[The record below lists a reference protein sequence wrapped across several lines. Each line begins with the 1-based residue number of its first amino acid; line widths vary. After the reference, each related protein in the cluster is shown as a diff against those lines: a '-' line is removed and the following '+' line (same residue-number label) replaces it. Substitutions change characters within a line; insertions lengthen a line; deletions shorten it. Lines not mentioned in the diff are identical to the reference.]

1 MRYILVFL
9 AVCAIAAHAQS
20 NASDAALEGYVRD
33 PSGAVIAAAKVSVR
47 NLETNIVHATDS
59 GEDGYYR
66 FPLLRVGT
74 YKVTAMATGFKQ
86 LDKTGVN
93 LAVGEKARID
103 FSMQLG
109 ASSETINVTADAPI
123 AETGQATI
131 GAVLSKKEVEDLPIA
146 SRNVYNYFL
155 LAPGVQGLSS
165 STFGTTQFT
174 FGGTERSSW
183 NLDGLDN
190 TQRAGNRQIRM
201 VITTP
206 EAVEQVQVLSNG
218 YSAEFGRAAGGQV
231 NLILKSGTNQLHG
244 SGMFLYRFA
253 DLQARPSLAAV
264 DPDRTW
270 HDEAF
275 TLGGPIRKDKIF
287 FFGQFENN
295 PYTLPNPITITPAN
309 AAALNLPAHD
319 LGNAPFGET
328 YRTSVAKVDYKINDR
343 NTGYLRYNRFTN
355 HQPGNASGLTITDRG
370 NNFDDHMNGG
380 GAQLATILRPNLLNE
395 LRGGGIART
404 QQNEPIGPPD
414 PNGAYTNITGVAN
427 IGYNPLAKTYTTE
440 TSFQVVDNLTWING
454 RNTWK
459 GGIDYQHTQFEILK
473 AENRTFTF
481 GGLSAANGR
490 PAVSSLQQYLNTVAG
505 LTDPATGNPFTYT
518 QFQEDGGDPHLTT
531 AFQFINFFLQ
541 DEFRVTP
548 RFTLNLGVRYEATLF
563 PELDP
568 DAPFPLSRKIDGDHN
583 DWAPRFGF
591 TWSPF
596 KDSKTVVRGAYGIYY
611 DVPGLSTFYTA
622 AQVNGHRFLSYQI
635 AGTAP
640 DAPVFPNVPELT
652 GSSFVVPPSINAFSP
667 GYHTPY
673 QHQANFQIQR
683 EITPDLSLT
692 VGYNF
697 AAMRHGLYSDN
708 INLGAP
714 VSFLADGRPVYG
726 GASARINP
734 SFNQINLIVS
744 GANTNYNALLVDVAK
759 RFGRGLEF
767 TANYT
772 WSHALGN
779 NLGEGGA
786 PEDPSNL
793 QRDYGRLGND
803 ARHTLVFQG
812 LYAPHASQTALRWIN
827 GFEVSTTFAYNSGF
841 PINVTSGIDLN
852 NDGVL
857 NDRPLFR
864 GYDDVTG
871 PSMRQLDARL
881 TRAFSFHDRY
891 RLTAILE
898 TENLLNST
906 NASCSTANG
915 CTGAVISTAT
925 AADFGRI
932 TSARTSRNV
941 QMGLKFNF

>member
-1 MRYILVFL
+1 MKTLPLILAL
-9 AVCAIAAHAQS
+9 CAIGYSQS
-20 NASDAALEGYVRD
+20 NASDAALEGYVHD
-33 PSGAVIAAAKVSVR
+33 PSSAVIAGAKVSVR
-47 NLETNIVHATDS
+47 NVDTNIVHETVS
-59 GEDGYYR
+59 GDDGYYR
-66 FPLLRVGT
+66 FPLLQVGT
-74 YKVTAMATGFKQ
+74 YEITGAALGFKQ
-86 LDKTGVN
+86 FDQTGVS
-93 LAVGEKARID
+93 LAVGQKARID
-103 FSMQLG
+103 IAMQLG
-109 ASSETINVTADAPI
+109 AGTETVNVTADVPM
-123 AETGQATI
+123 AETGQATV
-131 GAVLSKKEVEDLPIA
+131 GAVLSQKEVEDLPIA

-174 FGGTERSSW
+174 FGGTERTSW

-190 TQRAGNRQIRM
+190 TQRAGSRQIRM

-231 NLILKSGTNQLHG
+231 NLLLKSGTNQLHG
-244 SGMFLYRFA
+244 SGLFLYRFA
-253 DLQARPSLAAV
+253 DLQARPSLAAI
-264 DPDRTW
+264 DPSRTW

-275 TLGGPIRKDKIF
+275 TLGGPIRKDRLF

-309 AAALNLPAHD
+309 AAALDLASHD

-328 YRTSVAKVDYKINDR
+328 YRTSVVKTDYKINDR
-343 NTGYLRYNRFTN
+343 NSGYLRYNRFTN

-380 GAQLATILRPNLLNE
+380 GAQLATVIRPNLLNE
-395 LRGGGIART
+395 LRAGGIART

-414 PNGAYTNITGVAN
+414 PNGSYINITGVAN
-427 IGYNPLAKTYTTE
+427 IGYDPLAKTYTTE
-440 TSFQVVDNLTWING
+440 TSYQAVDNLTWIDG
-454 RNTWK
+454 RSTWK
-459 GGIDYQHTQFEILK
+459 AGVDYQHTQFEILK
-473 AENRTFTF
+473 AQNRSFTF
-481 GGLSAANGR
+481 GGRAASNGR
-490 PAVSSLQQYLNTVAG
+490 AAVSPLQQYLNTVAS
-505 LTDPATGNPFTYT
+505 LTDPATGKPFTYT

-531 AFQFINFFLQ
+531 AFQFINFFVQ
-541 DEFRVTP
+541 DEFRVTR
-548 RFTLNLGVRYEATLF
+548 RFTLNAGIRYEATLF
-563 PELDP
+563 PQLDSQ
-568 DAPFPLSRKIDGDHN
+568 APFALSRRIDGDYR
-583 DWAPRFGF
+583 DWAPRIGF

-596 KDSKTVVRGAYGIYY
+596 ADTRTVFRGAYGIYY
-611 DVPGLSTFYTA
+611 DVPGLSIFYNA

-635 AGTAP
+635 AGALP
-640 DAPVFPNVPELT
+640 QAPVFPNVPELT
-652 GSSFVVPPSINAFSP
+652 GSSFIVPPTINAFSP

-673 QHQANFQIQR
+673 QHQANFQVER
-683 EITPDLSLT
+683 ELAPDVSVT

-697 AAMRHGLYSDN
+697 AAMRHGLYSEN

-714 VSFLADGRPVYG
+714 VSYLADGRPVFG
-726 GASARINP
+726 GAAARINP
-734 SFNQINLIVS
+734 GFNQVNLIVS
-744 GANTNYNALLVDVAK
+744 GANTNYNALFVNAAK
-759 RFGRGLEF
+759 RFSKGLEF
-767 TANYT
+767 AVNYT

-779 NLGEGGA
+779 NLGEGGS
-786 PEDPSNL
+786 PEDPGNL

-803 ARHTLVFQG
+803 ARHTLVLQG
-812 LYAPHASQTALRWIN
+812 LYAPHTGQAALRWIN
-827 GFEVSTTFAYNSGF
+827 GFELSTTFFYNSGF

-852 NDGVL
+852 NDGTL

-881 TRAFSFHDRY
+881 ARAFAFRDRY
-891 RLTAILE
+891 RITAIVE

-906 NASCSTANG
+906 NASCSTAGG
-915 CTGAVISTAT
+915 CTGAVISNAT

-932 TSARTSRNV
+932 TSARTARNV

>member
-1 MRYILVFL
+1 MKSILAFL
-9 AVCAIAAHAQS
+9 VLCAATGHAQS
-20 NASDAALEGYVRD
+20 NASDAALEGYVHD
-33 PSGAVIAAAKVSVR
+33 PSGAVITAAKVGVR
-47 NLETNIVHATDS
+47 NLETNIGHETVTGD
-59 GEDGYYR
+59 DGYYR

-74 YKVTAMATGFKQ
+74 YRVTAAALGFKEYEQ
-86 LDKTGVN
+86 TGVS
-93 LAVGEKARID
+93 LAVGQKARID
-103 FSMQLG
+103 IGMQLG
-109 ASSETINVTADAPI
+109 AASETVNVTADAPM

-131 GAVLSKKEVEDLPIA
+131 GAVLSQKEVEDLPIA

-174 FGGTERSSW
+174 FGGTERTSW

-190 TQRAGNRQIRM
+190 TQRGGSRQIRM

-206 EAVEQVQVLSNG
+206 EAIQQVQVLSNG
-218 YSAEFGRAAGGQV
+218 YSAEFGRAGGGQV
-231 NLILKSGTNQLHG
+231 NLILKSGTNQFHG
-244 SGMFLYRFA
+244 SGLLLYRFA

-264 DPDRTW
+264 DPSRTW

-275 TLGGPIRKDKIF
+275 TMGGPIRKDKIF

-319 LGNAPFGET
+319 IGNAPFGET
-328 YRTSVAKVDYKINDR
+328 YRTTVAKIDYKINDR
-343 NTGYLRYNRFTN
+343 NTGYLRYDRFTN

-380 GAQLATILRPNLLNE
+380 GAQLATVLRPNLLNE

-404 QQNEPIGPPD
+404 QQNEPIGPND
-414 PNGAYTNITGVAN
+414 PNGAYINITGVAN
-427 IGYNPLAKTYTTE
+427 IGYDPLAKTYSTE

-454 RNTWK
+454 RSTWK
-459 GGIDYQHTQFEILK
+459 TGVDYQHTEFEILK
-473 AENRTFTF
+473 SENRSFTF
-481 GGLSAANGR
+481 GGLAAANGR
-490 PAVSSLQQYLNTVAG
+490 PAVSALQQYLNTAAG
-505 LTDPATGNPFTYT
+505 TIDPATGKPFTYT

-541 DEFRVTP
+541 DEFRLTP
-548 RFTLNLGVRYEATLF
+548 HFTLNLGVRYEATLF
-563 PELDP
+563 PQLDP
-568 DAPFPLSRKIDGDHN
+568 QAPFALSRKIDGDYK

-596 KDSKTVVRGAYGIYY
+596 ADSKTVMRGAYGIYY

-622 AQVNGHRFLSYQI
+622 AQVNGHRFLSYQVT
-635 AGTAP
+635 GSDPQAP
-640 DAPVFPNVPELT
+640 LFPNVPLLT
-652 GSSFVVPPSINAFSP
+652 GSSFVVPPTINAFGP

-673 QHQANFQIQR
+673 QHQANLQIQR
-683 EITPDLSLT
+683 ELAPDLSMT

-697 AAMRHGLYSDN
+697 AAQRHGLYSDN

-714 VSFLADGRPVYG
+714 VSHLADGRPVYG
-726 GASARINP
+726 GAAARVNP

-744 GANTNYNALLVDVAK
+744 GANTNYNGLFVNLAK
-759 RFGRGLEF
+759 RFSRGLEF
-767 TANYT
+767 AVNYT

-793 QRDYGRLGND
+793 QRDYGSLGND
-803 ARHTLVFQG
+803 ARHTLALQG
-812 LYAPHASQTALRWIN
+812 LYAPRSSLAELRWIN
-827 GFEVSTTFAYNSGF
+827 GFELSTTFFYNSGF

-852 NDGVL
+852 NDGTL

-881 TRAFSFHDRY
+881 ARSFAFRDRY

-898 TENLLNST
+898 TENVLNST
-906 NASCSTANG
+906 NASCSTAGG

-932 TSARTSRNV
+932 TSARTARNV
-941 QMGLKFNF
+941 QIGLKFNF

>member
-1 MRYILVFL
+1 MRLILVSL
-9 AVCAIAAHAQS
+9 AVCAAMAYAQS

-33 PSGAVIAAAKVSVR
+33 PTGAAISAAKVSVR
-47 NLETNIVHATDS
+47 NVETNIVHDMLSA
-59 GEDGYYR
+59 EDGYYR

-74 YKVTAMATGFKQ
+74 YQVTAAASGFKEFDQ
-86 LDKTGVN
+86 TGVS
-93 LAVGEKARID
+93 LAVGQKARID
-103 FSMQLG
+103 IAMQLG
-109 ASSETINVTADAPI
+109 AATETVNVTADVPI
-123 AETGQATI
+123 AETGQATV
-131 GAVLSKKEVEDLPIA
+131 GAVLSQKEVEDLPIA

-155 LAPGVQGLSS
+155 LAPGVQGLASN
-165 STFGTTQFT
+165 TFGTTQFT
-174 FGGTERSSW
+174 FGGTERTSW

-190 TQRAGNRQIRM
+190 TQRGGSRQIRM

-218 YSAEFGRAAGGQV
+218 YSAEFGRAGGGQV
-231 NLILKSGTNQLHG
+231 NLLLKSGTNQLHG
-244 SGMFLYRFA
+244 SGLFLYRFA

-264 DPDRTW
+264 NPSRTW

-275 TLGGPIRKDKIF
+275 TLGGPIRKDKLF

-319 LGNAPFGET
+319 IGNAPYGET
-328 YRTSVAKVDYKINDR
+328 YRTDVAKVDYKINDR
-343 NTGYLRYNRFTN
+343 NSGYLRYSRFTN

-380 GAQLATILRPNLLNE
+380 GAQLATVLRPNLLNE
-395 LRGGGIART
+395 LRAGGISRT

-414 PNGAYTNITGVAN
+414 PNGAYINITGVAN
-427 IGYNPLAKTYTTE
+427 IGYDPLAKTYSTE

-454 RNTWK
+454 RSTWK
-459 GGIDYQHTQFEILK
+459 AGVDYQHTQFEILK
-473 AENRTFTF
+473 AQNRSFTY
-481 GGLSAANGR
+481 GGLGAANGR
-490 PAVSSLQQYLNTVAG
+490 PAVSALQQYLNTVAG
-505 LTDPATGNPFTYT
+505 VIDPATGNPFTYT
-518 QFQEDGGDPHLTT
+518 QFQEDGGNPHLTT
-531 AFQFINFFLQ
+531 AFQFVNFFLQ

-548 RFTLNLGVRYEATLF
+548 RFTLNLGVRYEATVF
-563 PELDP
+563 PQLDP
-568 DAPFPLSRKIDGDHN
+568 QAPFPLSRNIDGDYK

-596 KDSKTVVRGAYGIYY
+596 ADSKTVFRGAYGIYY

-635 AGTAP
+635 AGTDP
-640 DAPVFPNVPELT
+640 QAPVFPNVPQLT
-652 GSSFVVPPSINAFSP
+652 GSSFVVPPNINAFGP

-673 QHQANFQIQR
+673 QHQANFQMQR
-683 EITPDLSLT
+683 ELASDLSMT

-697 AAMRHGLYSDN
+697 AALRHGLYSDN

-714 VSFLADGRPVYG
+714 VSYLADGRPLYG
-726 GASARINP
+726 GAGRRVYP

-744 GANTNYNALLVDVAK
+744 GANTNYNALFVNIAK
-759 RFGRGLEF
+759 RFSKGVEF
-767 TANYT
+767 AVNYT

-793 QRDYGRLGND
+793 QRDYGNLGND
-803 ARHTLVFQG
+803 ARHTLMLQG
-812 LYAPHASQTALRWIN
+812 LYAPHASLAAMRWIN
-827 GFEVSTTFAYNSGF
+827 GFELSTIFAYNTGF
-841 PINVTSGIDLN
+841 PINVTSGVDLN
-852 NDGVL
+852 NDGTL

-881 TRAFSFHDRY
+881 IRVFPIRERY
-891 RLTAILE
+891 RITAIVE

-906 NASCSTANG
+906 NAACSTAAG

-932 TSARTSRNV
+932 TSARTARNV